1 MRRDI
6 FVSVVVPLE
15 NDLDILP
22 AVVHE
27 LDAVMRDHFGD
38 YEIIFIDD
46 GSTARPPRQRTD

>member
-22 AVVHE
+22 TVVRE
-27 LDAVMRDHFGD
+27 LDAVHLAGEFDVRYHQ
-38 YEIIFIDD
+38 
-46 GSTARPPRQRTD
+46 PQ